1 MIDHCFTILVWFVKH
16 PHELTIGMHVSPHSW
31 ISLPHPIHPDFSRFL
46 QSSSLSSLRHTAN
59 SHWLSIYKCWCTC
72 IHAALSIHLT
82 LSLLF
87 PTLVCKSVLY
97 VCISVAAMWTDSSD
111 PSFLIPCFSLSD
123 WLACLICSRFSPFI
137 APSLEW
143 TQMCSFLWLHFIQAL
158 ISP

>member
-1 MIDHCFTILVWFVKH
+1 MIDHCFTILVWFVIH
-16 PHELTIGMHVSPHSW
+16 PHELSIGVRVFPHSW
-31 ISLPHPIHPDFSRFL
+31 ISLPHPIHPHFSRVL
-46 QSSSLSSLRHTAN
+46 QSPSLSFMNHTAN
-59 SHWLSIYKCWCTC
+59 PHWLSIYKCWCTC

-82 LSLLF
+82 LSFLF

-143 TQMCSFLWLHFIQAL
+143 TQMCSFLWLHSIQAL